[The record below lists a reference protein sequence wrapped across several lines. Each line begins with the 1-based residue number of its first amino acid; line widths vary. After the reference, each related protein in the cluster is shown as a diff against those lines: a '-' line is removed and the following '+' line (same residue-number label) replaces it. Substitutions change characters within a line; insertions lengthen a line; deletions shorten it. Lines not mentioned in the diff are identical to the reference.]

1 MYARE
6 ITSENT
12 YTLAEARRIIK
23 AEQTAKREKLKCR
36 MDNIMI
42 GILCL
47 ILTAMVP
54 IVCDGFIEA
63 WFITIPLALYYLTRR

>member
-1 MYARE
+1 MYARQ

-23 AEQTAKREKLKCR
+23 AEKIAKREKVIHR
-36 MDNIMI
+36 MENIMV

-47 ILTAMVP
+47 ILAALIP
-54 IVCDGFIEA
+54 EVCDGAITA
-63 WFITIPLALYYLTRR
+63 WFIAIPSALYFFTRK